1 MAMRWAIKAE
11 RRRLLDDDLARTCF
25 PYSDVAKS
33 HVCQKEM
40 KGCQK
45 ERTGGNRL
53 YRTDRYF
60 ARSFLS
66 WSFDVAAERYYMY
79 IPYMQKKTRPTVNYT
94 DQSRSPTANY
104 MYLDFV
110 QLKSGLGATLHSRR
124 AIAAGKYSFAACIH
138 SLQRI
143 KNHTSSLCSYLSNP
157 IHQCS

>member
-1 MAMRWAIKAE
+1 MTS
-11 RRRLLDDDLARTCF
+11 LALVF

-33 HVCQKEM
+33 HVCQKET

-45 ERTGGNRL
+45 ERMGGNKRS
-53 YRTDRYF
+53 
-60 ARSFLS
+60 SFL
-66 WSFDVAAERYYMY
+66 WSFDVAAGRYYRY
-79 IPYMQKKTRPTVNYT
+79 IPYMQKKTRPTVDYT